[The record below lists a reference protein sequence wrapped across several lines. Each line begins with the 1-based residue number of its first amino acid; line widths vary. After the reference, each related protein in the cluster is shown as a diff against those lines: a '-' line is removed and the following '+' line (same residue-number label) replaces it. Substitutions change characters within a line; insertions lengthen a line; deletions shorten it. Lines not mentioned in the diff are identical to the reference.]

1 MSGRIP
7 PDALEYYLALG
18 PDRSYQK
25 VADHYGV
32 SKRAVT
38 KLAARERWQ
47 EKVVELERKARES
60 AEKKAL
66 ESLEG
71 MNLRHLKSLK
81 IIQGKAL
88 EALRTMPLSTAMEAV
103 RALDMAIRQERLIR
117 GEPSDRPPHRGEL
130 GPPLRQQLLGAGVP
144 LHTPSRA
151 GRKPPRPAPA
161 GAAANSP

>member
-1 MSGRIP
+1 MSGKIP
-7 PDALEYYLALG
+7 PDALEYYLVLG

-47 EKVVELERKARES
+47 DKVIELERKAREG

-71 MNLRHLKSLK
+71 MNLRHMRSLK
-81 IIQGKAL
+81 VVQGKAL
-88 EALRTMPLSTAMEAV
+88 EALRSMPLSTAMEAV

-117 GEPSDRPPHRGEL
+117 GEPSDRTAISVEEVIRREYE
-130 GPPLRQQLLGAGVP
+130 RWMVP
-144 LHTPSRA
+144 EEESDA
-151 GRKPPRPAPA
+151 
-161 GAAANSP
+161 

>member
-1 MSGRIP
+1 MSGKIP

-18 PDRSYQK
+18 ADRSYQK

-38 KLAARERWQ
+38 KHAARDRWQ
-47 EKVVELERKARES
+47 DKLIEFERKAREG
-60 AEKKAL
+60 AEKRAL

-88 EALRTMPLSTAMEAV
+88 EALRSMPLATAMEAV
-103 RALDMAIRQERLIR
+103 RALEMAIRQERLIR
-117 GEPSDRPPHRGEL
+117 GEPSERTAVSVEEVIRREYE
-130 GPPLRQQLLGAGVP
+130 RWM
-144 LHTPSRA
+144 TPEEESDA
-151 GRKPPRPAPA
+151 
-161 GAAANSP
+161 

>member
-7 PDALEYYLALG
+7 SEAFEFYVGLG
-18 PDRSYQK
+18 PDRSYQR
-25 VADHYGV
+25 VADEFGV

-47 EKVVELERKARES
+47 ERVVELERQAREG
-60 AEKKAL
+60 AEKRAL

-81 IIQGKAL
+81 VVQGKAL

-103 RALDMAIRQERLIR
+103 RALDMAIRQEHLIR
-117 GEPSDRPPHRGEL
+117 GEPSDRTAISIEEVIRREYERWMLPEEDGD
-130 GPPLRQQLLGAGVP
+130 A
-144 LHTPSRA
+144 
-151 GRKPPRPAPA
+151 
-161 GAAANSP
+161 

>member
-81 IIQGKAL
+81 IVQGKAL
-88 EALRTMPLSTAMEAV
+88 EALRSMPLTTAMEAV

-117 GEPSDRPPHRGEL
+117 GEPSDRTAISVEEVIRREYERWMLPEENGD
-130 GPPLRQQLLGAGVP
+130 A
-144 LHTPSRA
+144 
-151 GRKPPRPAPA
+151 
-161 GAAANSP
+161 

>member
-7 PDALEYYLALG
+7 PDALEFYLALG

-47 EKVVELERKARES
+47 EKVVELERRARES

-81 IIQGKAL
+81 VVQGKAL
-88 EALRTMPLSTAMEAV
+88 EALRSMPLTTAMEAV

-117 GEPSDRPPHRGEL
+117 GEPSDRTAISVEEVIRREYERWMLPEEDGD
-130 GPPLRQQLLGAGVP
+130 A
-144 LHTPSRA
+144 
-151 GRKPPRPAPA
+151 
-161 GAAANSP
+161 

>member
-25 VADHYGV
+25 VADHFGV

-81 IIQGKAL
+81 IVQGKAL
-88 EALRTMPLSTAMEAV
+88 EALRSMPLTTAMEAV

-117 GEPSDRPPHRGEL
+117 GEPSDRTAISVEEVIRREYERWMLPEEDGD
-130 GPPLRQQLLGAGVP
+130 V
-144 LHTPSRA
+144 
-151 GRKPPRPAPA
+151 
-161 GAAANSP
+161 